1 MSNTVL
7 FDTLKKSDLDQ
18 YYTSFLSFGIS
29 HLNGLA
35 QISMQDYGSL
45 GITSISDRKRL
56 FQLVQT
62 LRHQQD
68 LSIMPSS
75 PSNRDFTDESSA
87 SFSSFGDMRTP
98 QQQPSSRM
106 RFPLKTNMIGLSSV
120 SYVKKTPTMNNSKD
134 QVPPNISTSM
144 SSPRISSPCRSP
156 FTAKRN
162 QLPVFIRK
170 QQEEVEEE
178 EEDDRE
184 IVKNSHLNPY
194 GLPIS
199 SNNRHLAQRK
209 SDLNQ
214 KIRVCVRKR
223 PLAKKEIE
231 KSEKDITPVQG
242 IRTVHVNEPKVKVDL
257 TKYIEQH
264 TFNFDDV
271 FDTNSTND
279 YIYQRTAQPLVK
291 YIFGGG
297 KATCFAY
304 GQTGSGK
311 TYTMMDPKHGLYILA
326 AQDIFNM
333 LQQPEYGHLCAWI
346 GFYEIYQ
353 GQLYDLLADR
363 KKLFAREDGKQNVV
377 IVGLKEYL
385 IKNVS
390 DLMQVFEYGNQI
402 RSTGSTGA
410 NSDSSRSHAIMQVLL
425 KPISAGRKKSV
436 EPIGKL
442 SFIDLAGSERG
453 ADRGETDLKTRM
465 EGAEINKSLLALKE
479 CIRALDQDKKHTP
492 FRQSKLTQVLK
503 DSFVGNSRTCMI
515 ATVSPN
521 QSNSEHTLNTLR
533 YADRVKEL
541 KNGGLVCSSSS
552 DQELEQHM
560 ITSSNTMPNMTKKE
574 DMDDEPVFLLD
585 HDDLHPCSDA
595 LLDTDFPHEFLS
607 TTPPTSSASPPI
619 TPPQQYHHL
628 KNQFDLSMIED
639 FISQHRNEIR
649 ATNECSKKETRYLT
663 HVSLGLTTD
672 NRLKM
677 SSAFIDYLS
686 HLDDILDQK
695 MAAIDHLKEKI
706 RLVLNQVE

>member
-1 MSNTVL
+1 
-7 FDTLKKSDLDQ
+7 
-18 YYTSFLSFGIS
+18 
-29 HLNGLA
+29 
-35 QISMQDYGSL
+35 
-45 GITSISDRKRL
+45 
-56 FQLVQT
+56 
-62 LRHQQD
+62 
-68 LSIMPSS
+68 
-75 PSNRDFTDESSA
+75 
-87 SFSSFGDMRTP
+87 
-98 QQQPSSRM
+98 
-106 RFPLKTNMIGLSSV
+106 
-120 SYVKKTPTMNNSKD
+120 
-134 QVPPNISTSM
+134 
-144 SSPRISSPCRSP
+144 
-156 FTAKRN
+156 
-162 QLPVFIRK
+162 
-170 QQEEVEEE
+170 
-178 EEDDRE
+178 
-184 IVKNSHLNPY
+184 
-194 GLPIS
+194 
-199 SNNRHLAQRK
+199 
-209 SDLNQ
+209 
-214 KIRVCVRKR
+214 
-223 PLAKKEIE
+223 
-231 KSEKDITPVQG
+231 
-242 IRTVHVNEPKVKVDL
+242 
-257 TKYIEQH
+257 
-264 TFNFDDV
+264 
-271 FDTNSTND
+271 
-279 YIYQRTAQPLVK
+279 
-291 YIFGGG
+291 
-297 KATCFAY
+297 
-304 GQTGSGK
+304 
-311 TYTMMDPKHGLYILA
+311 MMDPKHGLYILA

-402 RSTGSTGA
+402 RSTGKPSYIHTYNHISAHTLKLAGSTGA

-541 KNGGLVCSSSS
+541 KNGGLVCSSS
-552 DQELEQHM
+552 DQELEQHV
-560 ITSSNTMPNMTKKE
+560 IPSSNTMPNMTKKP
-574 DMDDEPVFLLD
+574 DNDDEDVFLLD
-585 HDDLHPCSDA
+585 NDDFQPYSDT
-595 LLDTDFPHEFLS
+595 LLDTDFPHEIMS
-607 TTPPTSSASPPI
+607 TTPPTSNASPPI
-619 TPPQQYHHL
+619 TPPQQYNQL
-628 KNQFDLSMIED
+628 KNQFNISMIED

-649 ATNECSKKETRYLT
+649 TTNECSKKETRYLT

-672 NRLKM
+672 NKLKM
-677 SSAFIDYLS
+677 SSEFIDYLS
-686 HLDDILDQK
+686 HLDDILDEK
-695 MAAIDHLKEKI
+695 MAAIDSLKEKI